1 MSIRIRTAEAL
12 DAGLLDA
19 GLLGTGPHIPR
30 SVAVAKRA
38 LDIVVALTG
47 LLLTAPLWPLLAL
60 AIKLDSPGPVLF
72 RQLRVGQARP
82 DHTELFM
89 MLKFRSMRADAE
101 ARTGAVWASK
111 RDPRITRV
119 GLFLRKTRMDE
130 IPQLLNVLRGDMSV
144 VGPRP
149 ERPSFYLKLESAIP
163 FFAERTSGLRP
174 GITGLAQVNQG
185 YDTCIDDVRRK
196 VAFDH
201 AYGMRLHGLRSWF
214 LCDLSLMLRTFT
226 VMATGRGQ

>member
-1 MSIRIRTAEAL
+1 MSNRSLMAETLPIEIVGGA
-12 DAGLLDA
+12 A
-19 GLLGTGPHIPR
+19 HIPA
-30 SVAVAKRA
+30 SVAAAKRA
-38 LDIVVALTG
+38 LDIVVALSG

-72 RQLRVGQARP
+72 RQLRVGQVRR
-82 DHTELFM
+82 DRTDLFM

-101 ARTGAVWASK
+101 ARSGAVWASK

-149 ERPSFYLKLESAIP
+149 ERPVFYRKLEAEIP

-185 YDTCIDDVRRK
+185 YDTSIDDVRRK

-201 AYGMRLHGLRSWF
+201 AYGMRLHSLSAW
-214 LCDLSLMLRTFT
+214 LVCDLSLMVRTLT
-226 VMATGRGQ
+226 VMAAGRGQ